1 MYHFSNYSLIHSKSH
16 DSLQNVGG
24 LQQPRYQSLM
34 LPEPVYDYVYTGRQP
49 IPMPF
54 RDVQSYVNQI
64 QEEIEK
70 FKEEY
75 EVHFDK

>member
-1 MYHFSNYSLIHSKSH
+1 
-16 DSLQNVGG
+16 
-24 LQQPRYQSLM
+24 
-34 LPEPVYDYVYTGRQP
+34 
-49 IPMPF
+49 MPF
-54 RDVQSYVNQI
+54 RDVKIYVNQI

>member
-1 MYHFSNYSLIHSKSH
+1 
-16 DSLQNVGG
+16 
-24 LQQPRYQSLM
+24 M

-49 IPMPF
+49 IPISF
-54 RDVQSYVNQI
+54 RDVRIYVNQI

-70 FKEEY
+70 FKDDC